1 MAISLK
7 SKDEIKKMRVAGRM
21 AAEVLEL
28 IGDHVVPGVSTETL
42 DQICHNHIVKV
53 QKAIPA
59 SLSRVQQKHFL
70 NLGLLIPKIC
80 YLRIYSLNILI
91 KKCILH

>member
-1 MAISLK
+1 MTISLK

-42 DQICHNHIVKV
+42 KCNDYQFMQRVYFVLKNVFKYEPLIDIETFFNLVAGN
-53 QKAIPA
+53 QKM
-59 SLSRVQQKHFL
+59 
-70 NLGLLIPKIC
+70 
-80 YLRIYSLNILI
+80 
-91 KKCILH
+91 